1 MFAISY
7 WVVHQEKDQAI
18 MVQNIK
24 LWVGL
29 GIAASL
35 VAGAQA
41 HAGQTTLHAGNG
53 KILLAQNS
61 GEGGEGGEGESG
73 GGDGLNDAIFLSQLA
88 LIEGHM
94 LVGAELYK
102 AGEAEMAKTHM
113 KHPRDEIYESLES
126 TLAIR
131 KSPDFAVAL
140 DAVGKAVTAGAP
152 AEEVARLHAA
162 FAEAIHKAR
171 PQSLEAA
178 TAANAAIA
186 LIRTAAEEYEEGV
199 KDGKIVE
206 LHEYQDA
213 WGFMHVAAQILASL
227 SDEERN
233 EHKVEIGNME
243 TELGKLGKLWPD
255 VAGKMPVNGSAKEL
269 FTAAARMELAA
280 LDIK

>member
-1 MFAISY
+1 MLANSY

-41 HAGQTTLHAGNG
+41 HAGQSPLHAGNG
-53 KILLAQNS
+53 KILLAQNG
-61 GEGGEGGEGESG
+61 GEGGEGGEGGSG
-73 GGDGLNDAIFLSQLA
+73 AGDGLNDAIFLSQLA

-140 DAVGKAVTAGAP
+140 DAVGNAVTAGAP
-152 AEEVARLHAA
+152 AEEVGRLHAA

-186 LIRTAAEEYEEGV
+186 LVRTAAEEYEEGV

-213 WGFMHVAAQILASL
+213 WGFVRVAAQILASL

-233 EHKVEIGNME
+233 EHKVEIGKME

-255 VAGKMPVNGSAKEL
+255 VAGKMPVNGSAKDL
-269 FTAAARMELAA
+269 FAAAARMELAA
-280 LDIK
+280 LEIK